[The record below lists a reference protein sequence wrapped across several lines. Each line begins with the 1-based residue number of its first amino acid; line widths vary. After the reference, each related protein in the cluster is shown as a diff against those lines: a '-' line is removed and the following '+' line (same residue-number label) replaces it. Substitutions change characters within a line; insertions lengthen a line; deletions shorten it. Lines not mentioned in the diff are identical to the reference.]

1 VHSSLSLRSLRAVV
15 RERARA
21 LTTCV
26 LTALKAATTPQQ
38 CPWAGGAC
46 TAGPQERSRLERSS
60 PRRVATRPC
69 LPLAPHLPSGA
80 SSASAPPA
88 RPAWRATTDSAPPS
102 SSSASSPSS
111 SSSFPLAAPASPAPP
126 RLPWAP
132 RAPSAA
138 GARPRPR
145 RGRLARQLL
154 RQLALQRLDLGKR
167 ARRQSPYPTR
177 MPTLILPYGRP
188 SPPAAPS
195 ARPSAPQPGR
205 PRGASETAIPKLRG
219 GASEGPELKSAACF
233 QGPGLPAPAGRT
245 ALPRW
250 CGPARQ
256 LTSISPSSA
265 TRAPSVRRVAFHMRG
280 RHLPD
285 CRGSW
290 APPRLPQQARS
301 QPSTHAR
308 RPGSAY
314 PCSVAPVRNWAVSGS

>member
-1 VHSSLSLRSLRAVV
+1 MGRRRVHSRPPGTQQARTLQSTPGGHEAVPAPGAAPAVRRVVGLRAAGQAGLARHNRLSPTLVLLRFLSLL
-15 RERARA
+15 
-21 LTTCV
+21 V
-26 LTALKAATTPQQ
+26 LLLS
-38 CPWAGGAC
+38 AGGAGL
-46 TAGPQERSRLERSS
+46 AGPAS
-60 PRRVATRPC
+60 
-69 LPLAPHLPSGA
+69 LALGA
-80 SSASAPPA
+80 PGAVGRGRAP
-88 RPAWRATTDSAPPS
+88 
-102 SSSASSPSS
+102 
-111 SSSFPLAAPASPAPP
+111 AAP
-126 RLPWAP
+126 L
-132 RAPSAA
+132 
-138 GARPRPR
+138 PR

-233 QGPGLPAPAGRT
+233 QGLGLPAPAGRT